1 MKDLYI
7 TNNITQEM
15 MDIIIKEIHL
25 YNNESKESLKLTVD
39 DVLLSFPDVEMN
51 EEEAEIE
58 LEQIKAEA
66 MEPIRLHISSYGGEV
81 YGAMAMV
88 GAMQQSELPVET
100 YAYGLVASAALLIF
114 VNGDNRHVSSMAR
127 LMYHSMSYGV
137 EMNTSEQ
144 IRMQVKDSDVLQ
156 QMIEDNMIENTEL
169 PMEMLKDTIAYSK
182 DLYLSAQEAIE
193 YKVAEHMF

>member
-15 MDIIIKEIHL
+15 MDSIIGEIHL
-25 YNNESKESLKLTVD
+25 YNNESKEALKTTIE
-39 DVLLSFPDVEMN
+39 DVHFANPEIKMTD
-51 EEEAEIE
+51 EEA
-58 LEQIKAEA
+58 LEQLEEIIDFATK
-66 MEPIRLHISSYGGEV
+66 PIRLHISSYGGEV
-81 YGAMAMV
+81 YGAMAIV

-114 VNGDNRHVSSMAR
+114 INGDNRHVSSMAR

-137 EMNTSEQ
+137 ETTTSEQ

-156 QMIEDNMIENTEL
+156 QMIEDNMIENTEV
-169 PMEMLKDTIAYSK
+169 PIEMLKDTIAYSK

>member
-25 YNNESKESLKLTVD
+25 YNAESKESLEATVD
-39 DVLLSFPDVEMN
+39 DVLVAYPEMN
-51 EEEAEIE
+51 NEEAERE
-58 LEQIKAEA
+58 LAKIKADA
-66 MEPIRLHISSYGGEV
+66 ILPIRLHISSYGGEV

-88 GAMQQSELPVET
+88 GAMKQSELPVET

-114 VNGDNRHVSSMAR
+114 VNGDNRNVSSMAR

-137 EMNTSEQ
+137 ETNTSEQ

-156 QMIEDNMIENTEL
+156 QMIEDNMIECTNIPKKL
-169 PMEMLKDTIAYSK
+169 LQDVIDYSK
-182 DLYLSAQEAIE
+182 DFYFNAQEALD
-193 YKVAEHMF
+193 YGVAEHIF